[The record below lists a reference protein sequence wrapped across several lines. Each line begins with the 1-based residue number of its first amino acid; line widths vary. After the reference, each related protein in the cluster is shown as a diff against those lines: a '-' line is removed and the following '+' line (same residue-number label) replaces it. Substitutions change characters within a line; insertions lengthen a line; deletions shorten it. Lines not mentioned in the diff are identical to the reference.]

1 MVCLVGF
8 EGTFQAD
15 KIESGESTMQH
26 SITQSERDVLTLSLL
41 EHVSP
46 LLQSYAQSA
55 NLDFDDLYQD
65 AAVKILTILDTR
77 LSQIFCLSEYI
88 AVSVKHQVLDKID
101 YSKRRRTVSLDEP
114 LLDDASLTLLD
125 VLPSPYSTDPLVVL
139 LAQERLGELQ
149 PLSARHWGT
158 RRMAVELHATAQAI
172 VSFDVPQATAC

>member
-1 MVCLVGF
+1 
-8 EGTFQAD
+8 
-15 KIESGESTMQH
+15 MQH

-55 NLDFDDLYQD
+55 KLDFDDLYQD
-65 AAVKILTILDTR
+65 ACVKILTILDTR
-77 LSQIFCLSEYI
+77 LSQIISLQEYI

-125 VLPSPYSTDPLVVL
+125 VLPSPYAADPLIVL
-139 LAQERLGELQ
+139 LAQERLDELH
-149 PLSARHWGT
+149 PSTVHHYGT
-158 RRMAVELHATAQAI
+158 RRMAVELHATAQAA
-172 VSFDVPQATAC
+172 VLFDVLQATAC